1 MSYLGKFIGNHI
13 SGASKYLGKTFVN
26 GSQYLGKL
34 NQQIGVVRD
43 KYERTKKD
51 VLGKIEEYNPK
62 LRELAESGVNFLEGE
77 AMNFLNPIQSEAQ
90 PLLKLGSNIGR
101 LLQNY

>member
-1 MSYLGKFIGNHI
+1 MSYLGKFVGNAVA
-13 SGASKYLGKTFVN
+13 GGVRYLGKSVSN
-26 GSQYLGKL
+26 SSQYLGKL
-34 NQQIGVVRD
+34 HQTIGTVRD
-43 KYERTKKD
+43 KYERTNKD

-62 LRELAESGVNFLEGE
+62 LRELAETGVNFLEGE
-77 AMNFLNPIQSEAQ
+77 AMNFLNPIQREAQ